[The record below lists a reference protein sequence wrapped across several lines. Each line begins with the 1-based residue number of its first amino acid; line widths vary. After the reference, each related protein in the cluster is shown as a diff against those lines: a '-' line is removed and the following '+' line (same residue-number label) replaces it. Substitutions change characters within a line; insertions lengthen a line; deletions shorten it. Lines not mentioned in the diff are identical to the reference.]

1 MLSKMIEIVIRKHL
15 RKHIYGKKLISSKQI
30 GFVQGLGCEVNL
42 IRLRELALK
51 LMKKGTVST
60 KFVMFIDFRQ
70 AYDSV
75 NHEILFRKLEEMKVP
90 GKLINSIRKMLSFAN
105 MKMEVD
111 GEVIW
116 INRGEIQGSMLSPD
130 LFNIYINDL
139 IELLEKAN
147 LNPIAY
153 ADDLA

>member
-1 MLSKMIEIVIRKHL
+1 M
-15 RKHIYGKKLISSKQI
+15 
-30 GFVQGLGCEVNL
+30 QGLGCEVNL

-116 INRGEIQGSMLSPD
+116 INRGEIQGSVSRSIQHL
-130 LFNIYINDL
+130 Y
-139 IELLEKAN
+139 
-147 LNPIAY
+147 
-153 ADDLA
+153 